1 MKAASYKAP
10 RPFASALAATLTL
23 LLAGAASAGSDLS
36 QAQRQYQRERAVCL
50 SGESNQARAT
60 CLQEAGAAL
69 GEARRNNLAPANT
82 REMGNNRMTRCDA
95 LPVADREDCAKRM
108 QGEGVTSGSA
118 QQGGVLRELT
128 RPIAPGQ

>member
-82 REMGNNRMTRCDA
+82 REMGNNRMIRCDA

>member
-1 MKAASYKAP
+1 VKAASYKAP

-82 REMGNNRMTRCDA
+82 REMGNNRMIRCDA